1 MHLFLHRPPRLR
13 CLCLLRHLPLHLQRL
28 LPLAVACLRALFR
41 PLMARQMLPPV
52 SWCCARGASW
62 VQVRDANG
70 ALALQRNLAA
80 GESVSVSAPTPL
92 AVIVGRADATEVI
105 VRGKPFDL
113 TAVARE
119 NVARFEVK

>member
-1 MHLFLHRPPRLR
+1 M
-13 CLCLLRHLPLHLQRL
+13 
-28 LPLAVACLRALFR
+28 AVPADVGAEASTGALVLRAR
-41 PLMARQMLPPV
+41 A
-52 SWCCARGASW
+52 SSW